1 MFSDDLMD
9 LRALLV
15 EMRGTKGYLNPD
27 DPKMREAVDYDQE
40 AANKEDKAEV
50 LDDRQSHL

>member
-1 MFSDDLMD
+1 MD

-50 LDDRQSHL
+50 IDDRQSHL